1 MLLVDFNLAEH
12 LESEASAMEK
22 QKLRMVVSCMLILIC
37 KLP

>member
-12 LESEASAMEK
+12 LEPETSVKK
-22 QKLRMVVSCMLILIC
+22 QIERTVSCVPIVIR